1 MRAVVMATGTRFYAR
16 IIHQIRFLIG
26 AEHTMAEQQ
35 RSVSTVRM
43 SIRVTVEWTYSGV
56 ILTVLEL

>member
-35 RSVSTVRM
+35 RSVSTVFRL
-43 SIRVTVEWTYSGV
+43 IRATTA
-56 ILTVLEL
+56 

>member
-1 MRAVVMATGTRFYAR
+1 MRAVVMATDTRLYAR

-35 RSVSTVRM
+35 RNVSTVFRL
-43 SIRVTVEWTYSGV
+43 IRATTA
-56 ILTVLEL
+56 